1 MKIALL
7 LRGIQQPL
15 LRGCNSIGTPFFL
28 NVFFLKKKN
37 YCLITYCSY
46 INALVVNVFDNN

>member
-1 MKIALL
+1 MKQENTRKKGTWMKIALL

-28 NVFFLKKKN
+28 NVFFLKKKT
-37 YCLITYCSY
+37 I
-46 INALVVNVFDNN
+46 V